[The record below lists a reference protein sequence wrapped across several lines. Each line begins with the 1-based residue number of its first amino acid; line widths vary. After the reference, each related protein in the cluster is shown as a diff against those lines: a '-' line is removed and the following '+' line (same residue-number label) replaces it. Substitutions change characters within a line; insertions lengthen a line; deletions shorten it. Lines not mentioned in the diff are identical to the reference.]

1 MSAQEVGVSGM
12 QGSALSI
19 PLASGHGRAGRPHD
33 VSNPDLKKN
42 TTRYPHL
49 IVVIKVTGR
58 DTSVEIPLSSQ
69 RAGFD
74 HVVSKCKSWHEKD
87 HF

>member
-1 MSAQEVGVSGM
+1 MPAQEVGVSRV
-12 QGSALSI
+12 QGSALSV
-19 PLASGHGRAGRPHD
+19 PPASGHSRAGRARD
-33 VSNPDLKKN
+33 VSNPGLKKK
-42 TTRYPHL
+42 THYPHL

-58 DTSVEIPLSSQ
+58 DTSVEILLSSQ

-74 HVVSKCKSWHEKD
+74 HVLSKRKSWHEND